1 MTDTTPD
8 TRASLPEDRLRA
20 ILEGTATTTGD
31 SFFRS
36 TVRHFARALEVK
48 YAFIAR
54 CTDGSRRRVRTLA
67 FWKGDDYGPT
77 LEYNVAGTPCEE
89 VMDNRAVWHS
99 DDLQARFPA
108 DADLVELGARSYL
121 AVPIHDSAGGV
132 VGHFAALD
140 TTPMPVEPD
149 GWVLRV
155 FSARAGAEFERLQAE
170 ERLRESEAQARHLLE
185 SNFDGVVLVTD
196 GRIAYANRAVWQLAG
211 CQSAEDMLGTAP
223 ADFIVP
229 EQRQEV
235 REQMAS
241 ALTGHGTME
250 AREYLG
256 VKFDGSTMPVEVLG
270 RRIDYRGAPAILAA
284 VRDITF
290 RKRQDRT
297 LAEAER
303 LRSVGQLAAGVA
315 HNFNNALTAISGYAE
330 LLMLRLEDNEDARQ
344 DLSRIQQVAAQA
356 ANLTS
361 QLVAFSRSVNLK
373 PEAVSLND
381 LVQEVCNLFGPL
393 ISQRIQVR
401 TQLDR
406 SLPPVRCDAAQMEQV
421 IINLLINA
429 RDAMPAGGDL
439 TLETNSLLLS
449 EAFLREH
456 PPLKPGPHVRL
467 TVKDTGVGM
476 DRETLDR
483 VFEPFFTTKDPGQG
497 VGLGLAMAHGALKQS
512 GGCITADSELG
523 MGSVFAL
530 YFPLADESSAAV
542 RRGQETT

>member
-1 MTDTTPD
+1 MQVTDTTPD
-8 TRASLPEDRLRA
+8 KLVSLPEDRLRA
-20 ILEGTATTTGD
+20 ILEGTAATTGD

-36 TVRHFARALEVK
+36 TVRHFAQALEVK
-48 YAFIAR
+48 YALIAR
-54 CTDGSRRRVRTLA
+54 CTDSSRRRVRNLA
-67 FWKGDDYGPT
+67 FWMGDHYRPN
-77 LEYNVAGTPCEE
+77 LEYGVAGTPCEE
-89 VMDNRAVWHS
+89 VMDNRAVYHS
-99 DDLQARFPA
+99 DDVQARFPA
-108 DADLVELGARSYL
+108 DTDLVELGVRSYL
-121 AVPIHDSAGGV
+121 AVPIHDPAGNV

-140 TTPMPVEPD
+140 TAPMRVEPD

-155 FSARAGAEFERLQAE
+155 FSGRDGAEFERLQAE
-170 ERLRESEAQARHLLE
+170 ERLRKSEAQARHLLE

-196 GRIAYANRAVWQLAG
+196 GQIAYANRAVWQLAG
-211 CQSAEDMLGTAP
+211 CQSAEDMLGASP

-235 REQMAS
+235 REQMAN
-241 ALTGHGTME
+241 ALTGHGAMD

-256 VKFDGSTMPVEVLG
+256 VKLDGSTMPVEVLG

-284 VRDITF
+284 VRDITL

-330 LLMLRLEDNEDARQ
+330 LLTLRLADHEDARE
-344 DLSRIQQVAAQA
+344 DLGQIQRVAAQA

-361 QLVAFSRSVNLK
+361 QLVAFSRSVELK
-373 PEAVSLND
+373 PRTLSLND
-381 LVQEVCNLFGPL
+381 LVREVCDLFGPL
-393 ISQRIQVR
+393 VSQRIQVR

-406 SLPPVRCDAAQMEQV
+406 SLPPIRCDAAQMEQV
-421 IINLLINA
+421 IINLLLNA

-439 TLETNSLLLS
+439 TLETNNVLLS

-456 PPLKPGPHVRL
+456 PPLEPGPHVRL
-467 TVKDTGVGM
+467 TVKDTGMGI

-483 VFEPFFTTKDPGQG
+483 IFEPFFTTKDLGEG
-497 VGLGLAMAHGALKQS
+497 VGLGLAMAHGAVKQS
-512 GGCITADSELG
+512 GGCITAESEPG
-523 MGSVFAL
+523 KGSVFAL
-530 YFPLADESSAAV
+530 YFPASDES
-542 RRGQETT
+542 